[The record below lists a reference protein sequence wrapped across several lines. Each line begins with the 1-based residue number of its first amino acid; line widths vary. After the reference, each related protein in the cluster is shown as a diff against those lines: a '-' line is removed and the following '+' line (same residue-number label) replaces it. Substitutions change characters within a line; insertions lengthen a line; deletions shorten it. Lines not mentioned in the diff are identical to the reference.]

1 MIIFTS
7 HFLHCQQ
14 KWCYFHIVHIA
25 GEGEREEEEEEERGR
40 GRGREGEG
48 GRERVKIHVHV
59 SIKFKI
65 YHFRIF
71 PWILSVIDIH
81 CYHFYKVRH
90 TPVARIHCC

>member
-1 MIIFTS
+1 MRE
-7 HFLHCQQ
+7 
-14 KWCYFHIVHIA
+14 KEEEREGG
-25 GEGEREEEEEEERGR
+25 GEGE
-40 GRGREGEG
+40 
-48 GRERVKIHVHV
+48 RERVKIHVFV